1 MKEKKRIGFTS
12 QDYEPPRTE
21 AIAVAQESILCA
33 SPSDIN
39 GGLEGFTT
47 GDGLWDG
54 LGGGLEGF
62 ATGGGA
68 WGGFGGGSEGPEGMT
83 TTNGSW

>member
-12 QDYEPPRTE
+12 QSYEPPRTE

-39 GGLEGFTT
+39 GGLEEFI
-47 GDGLWDG
+47 DGVGAWDG
-54 LGGGLEGF
+54 LGGG
-62 ATGGGA
+62 
-68 WGGFGGGSEGPEGMT
+68 PEGMT
-83 TTNGSW
+83 ETNGSW

>member
-12 QDYEPPRTE
+12 QSYEPPRTE

-33 SPSDIN
+33 SPSDID
-39 GGLEGFTT
+39 GGIEAFTT

-54 LGGGLEGF
+54 LGGG
-62 ATGGGA
+62 
-68 WGGFGGGSEGPEGMT
+68 PEGMT
-83 TTNGSW
+83 TTEGTW

>member
-12 QDYEPPRTE
+12 QDYEPPRAE

-33 SPSDIN
+33 SPSDID

-47 GDGLWDG
+47 GGGAWDG
-54 LGGGLEGF
+54 LGG
-62 ATGGGA
+62 
-68 WGGFGGGSEGPEGMT
+68 GPEGMT
-83 TTNGSW
+83 TTEGTW